1 MADQQI
7 PQFSETDVQSLG
19 QKLSDFSQAL
29 TPSEWAVFTGILQ
42 RAMPEESDVQGFS
55 YELHADPINR
65 KLLVIGLLDIL
76 YPEDLGSEERS

>member
-1 MADQQI
+1 MADY
-7 PQFSETDVQSLG
+7 SENDVKSLA
-19 QKLSDFSQAL
+19 QKLGEFKETLTPGEQAAL
-29 TPSEWAVFTGILQ
+29 TEVVQ

-76 YPEDLGSEERS
+76 YPEDLGLDETC